1 MINSI
6 IDRVVNKKIF
16 RKWHGYDLR
25 HKRKAM
31 EAVRVIQKH
40 NSQKLTEKLKKT
52 VDDYSIEVLGSKK
65 FAPWLYV
72 YTLVKGEFREGWIP
86 DNFFG
91 RLVSPEINKRLRVV
105 PEFKTFSNIVLNTET
120 LPDLGYYIDGVF
132 YNKDFSI
139 TNLEEFRREISS
151 RNQFN
156 VILKKDGS
164 EQGKGVARV
173 KVEKLLEKKFE
184 SFGNCVIQSQ
194 LEQHEF
200 FNDFVSGPLATVRI
214 TTVKD
219 KLGKIGMRAA
229 YLRLGRK
236 GESWVQTKSLVRV
249 AIVDDSGCLDEFGYT
264 PDWCRWQYHPD
275 TNFAFSNH
283 RIPIFKEC
291 VEMCIEL
298 HEKVPHI
305 TIIGWDMAI
314 CDDETT
320 KVIEW
325 NAKHCDIKFSE
336 ASTGPCFLGL
346 GWEKYKIYD

>member
-1 MINSI
+1 M
-6 IDRVVNKKIF
+6 
-16 RKWHGYDLR
+16 
-25 HKRKAM
+25 
-31 EAVRVIQKH
+31 
-40 NSQKLTEKLKKT
+40 
-52 VDDYSIEVLGSKK
+52 
-65 FAPWLYV
+65 
-72 YTLVKGEFREGWIP
+72 
-86 DNFFG
+86 
-91 RLVSPEINKRLRVV
+91 
-105 PEFKTFSNIVLNTET
+105 
-120 LPDLGYYIDGVF
+120 
-132 YNKDFSI
+132 
-139 TNLEEFRREISS
+139 RREISS
-151 RNQFN
+151 RKQAN
-156 VILKKDGS
+156 VFLKKDGPG
-164 EQGKGVARV
+164 QGKGVERV
-173 KVEKLLEKKFE
+173 KVENFFEKKFE

-194 LEQHEF
+194 LEQHGF
-200 FNDFVSGPLATVRI
+200 FNDIISGPLATVRI

-229 YLRLGRK
+229 YLRFGRK
-236 GESWVQTKSLVRV
+236 GESWVQSKSHVRV

-264 PDWCRWQYHPD
+264 PDWRRWQYHPD

-298 HEKVPHI
+298 HKKVPHI

-325 NAKHCDIKFSE
+325 NTGHCDIKFSE